1 MSKVLKINIDKCTGC
16 RTCEMVCSLKKEGIV
31 NPSKSR
37 IKIARWDERTVDMP
51 VVCQQCEDPLCL
63 TVCPVNARSRNE
75 KLGNID
81 IDEDMCIGCQICLV
95 ACPFGGNYFD
105 PVNNKV
111 IKCDLCQGDPECV
124 KFCETKAIEYIE
136 EAALN
141 TRNRITAAQ
150 KIMELA
156 KEYAR

>member
-16 RTCEMVCSLKKEGIV
+16 RTCEMVCSLKKEGRV

-37 IKIARWDERTVDMP
+37 IQIARWDARAVDIP
-51 VVCQQCEDPLCL
+51 IVCQQCEAPLCL
-63 TVCPVNARSRNE
+63 TICPVNARSRNE
-75 KLGNID
+75 KLSNIE
-81 IDEDMCIGCQICLV
+81 IDQDMCIGCQICLV

-105 PVNNKV
+105 PVTNKV

-136 EAALN
+136 ETALN
-141 TRNRITAAQ
+141 IRSRINAAQ

-156 KEYAR
+156 KEYAK